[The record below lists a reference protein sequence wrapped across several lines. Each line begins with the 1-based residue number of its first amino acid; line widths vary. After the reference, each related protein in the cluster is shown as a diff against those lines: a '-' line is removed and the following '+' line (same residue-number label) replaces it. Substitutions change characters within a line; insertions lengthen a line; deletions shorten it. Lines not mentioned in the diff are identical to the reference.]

1 MLPMGRIDVMMADD
15 LERAFREKV
24 AKKFGMRKGSM
35 SLAIEEAIR
44 EWMKSE
50 EEAKGPEEA
59 KAKPPLE
66 HMEEVAPPSVD
77 FAREI
82 VRASGENINKCI
94 QCGNCV
100 ASCPSGRITAYNSR
114 RIIRKASMGYKE
126 EVLKSIDLWL
136 CTTCYTCVE
145 RCPRKIDVVNAI
157 LTMRNMAVENGW
169 MLEPHKVV
177 STNLIKT
184 GHAVPIDQATR
195 ERRKDLG
202 LGELPPTVHQYDGA
216 LFDVQQILKETGFC
230 GLIERAQPQKAA
242 SA

>member
-1 MLPMGRIDVMMADD
+1 MGRIDVMMDD
-15 LERAFREKV
+15 ELERAFREKV
-24 AKKFGMRKGSM
+24 AKRFGMKKGSM
-35 SLAIEEAIR
+35 SLALEEAIR
-44 EWMKSE
+44 EWLKSE
-50 EEAKGPEEA
+50 EGGKGPEVE
-59 KAKPPLE
+59 KAKTPLE
-66 HMEEVAPPSVD
+66 HLEEAPPPSLQ
-77 FAREI
+77 FAEEI
-82 VRASGENINKCI
+82 IRASGENINKCI

-126 EVLKSIDLWL
+126 EVLRSIELWL

-169 MLEPHKVV
+169 MLDPHKMV
-177 STNLIKT
+177 SINLIKT
-184 GHAVPIDQATR
+184 GHAVPIDQVTR

-202 LGELPPTVHQYDGA
+202 LSELPPTVHQYEGA
-216 LFDVQQILKETGFC
+216 LLDVQQILKETGFC